1 MREPR
6 GIRNNNPLNIEQG
19 ENWNG
24 LAEVQTDSRFCVFTD
39 PRFGYRAAARI
50 LKSYKNRGVET
61 LAQIIST
68 WAPAG
73 ENNTAA
79 YIASVS
85 QKTEISADSVVS
97 VDQYPALFAAMTIHE
112 NGKNPYPLELIEEGV
127 SWA

>member
-19 ENWNG
+19 ANWNG
-24 LAEVQTDSRFCVFTD
+24 LADVQTDARFCVFKD
-39 PRFGYRAAARI
+39 VRYGYRAAARI
-50 LKSYKNRGVET
+50 IDNYKNRGVET

-68 WAPAG
+68 WAPAS

-79 YIASVS
+79 YIDSVS
-85 QKTEISADSVVS
+85 QKIGVGADSVVTKEF
-97 VDQYPALFAAMTIHE
+97 YPALFAAMTIHE
-112 NGKNPYPLELIEEGV
+112 NGENPYSLETIAEGV